1 MVIARQTK
9 IILLIGLLISGS
21 IFYLIWNKQ
30 KGNWETGFQNKAQ
43 VLNLAFLSRFE
54 LNEKVLESLIALFR
68 SSNFVSREEFGLF
81 SETIIKNKSYIHA
94 LEWIPKVPHAKR
106 KEFEDL
112 AKSDGLSDF
121 QFSELS
127 DSGKMI
133 SAKKREVYFPVYYV
147 NPLERNKMALG
158 FDLYSNSIRRET
170 LEKSLEGG
178 NVEGSSQITLVQ
190 KDKSGPGFLIFYPLY
205 RGNQV
210 PETPQKRREMFEG
223 FVLGVYLIKELIED
237 VLHEKMAPG
246 LNLAIYEGTQIDEKN
261 RLYGDLMTHPAMELS
276 SQVNVSGRSW
286 LLVWQANDQ
295 FKGGL
300 GYKFPL
306 VASGGVFAL
315 IFLLAIIFEMNLM
328 KTKIIEKEVRIRT
341 AELKRANSDLE
352 KFASVASHD
361 LKAPLRGISHL
372 SSWIK
377 DDLGENIPDPVRKNL
392 DRLSETVINMDA
404 LIKGILDYS
413 KAGKSLFELKTVR
426 VDSLIKEILD
436 IPGLGDEVAV
446 EIQPGLPVIQTDL
459 IKLKQVFLN
468 LISNAIK
475 HNKSPNKKLVIS
487 SKKNGKFYEFRIAD
501 NGPGIEPK
509 YHEKIFQMFE
519 TLRPKSENENTG
531 VGLPIVKKLVDEV
544 NGSIKVE
551 SLEGGGAA
559 FVFLW
564 PINIE
569 NID

>member
-9 IILLIGLLISGS
+9 IILLIGFLISGS

-43 VLNLAFLSRFE
+43 VLNLALLSKFDS
-54 LNEKVLESLIALFR
+54 NEKVLESLIALFR
-68 SSNFVSREEFGLF
+68 SSNFVSREEFGVF

-94 LEWIPKVPHAKR
+94 LEWIPRVPHAKR
-106 KEFEDL
+106 KEFEEL
-112 AKSDGLSDF
+112 AKSDGLSGF

-127 DSGKMI
+127 GSGEI
-133 SAKKREVYFPVYYV
+133 IRAKKREVYFPVYYV

-170 LEKSLEGG
+170 LEKSLDNGS
-178 NVEGSSQITLVQ
+178 VEGSSRITLVQ
-190 KDKSGPGFLIFYPLY
+190 ENKNGPGFLVFYPHY
-205 RGNQV
+205 RGNVV
-210 PETPQKRREMFEG
+210 PETVEKRREMFQG
-223 FVLGVYLIKELIED
+223 FALGVYLIEVLIKEVIQGEM
-237 VLHEKMAPG
+237 VPG
-246 LNLAIYEGTQIDEKN
+246 LSLAVYEGNQIDEKN
-261 RLYGDLMTHPAMELS
+261 RLYGDLIANSEMELIFP
-276 SQVNVSGRSW
+276 VNVSGRSW
-286 LLVWQANDQ
+286 LLVWQAEDR

-300 GYKFPL
+300 SFKFPL
-306 VASGGVFAL
+306 VASGGVFVL
-315 IFLLAIIFEMNLM
+315 IFLLAIIFEMNLI
-328 KTKIIEKEVRIRT
+328 KTKIIEKEVRKRT

-352 KFASVASHD
+352 KFASIASHD

-377 DDLGENIPDPVRKNL
+377 DDLGDNIPTQVRKNL

-413 KAGKSLFELKTVR
+413 KAGKSISELKTVN
-426 VDSLIKEILD
+426 VDSLIKEILE
-436 IPGLGDEVAV
+436 IPGMGNEVDV

-475 HNKSPNKKLVIS
+475 HNKSPKKKLVIS
-487 SKKNGKFYEFRIAD
+487 SKKKGNFYEFKVAD
-501 NGPGIEPK
+501 NGPGVEPK

-519 TLRPKSENENTG
+519 TLRPKSENDNTG
-531 VGLPIVKKLVDEV
+531 VGLPIVKKLVEEA

-551 SLEGGGAA
+551 SVEGGGAA

-564 PINIE
+564 PE
-569 NID
+569 NIDKID